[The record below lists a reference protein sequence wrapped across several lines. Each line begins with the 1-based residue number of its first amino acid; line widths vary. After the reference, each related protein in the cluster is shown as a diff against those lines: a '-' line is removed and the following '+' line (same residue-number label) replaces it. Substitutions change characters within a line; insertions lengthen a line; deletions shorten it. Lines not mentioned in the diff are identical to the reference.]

1 MATKKDK
8 KKLLKIIIAAAV
20 VIIIGVALVVVLN
33 LPDSADDSSS
43 QTSTQEAKITDT
55 VDDNNLH
62 QAEPDVDEKGEVK
75 ENGSGEL
82 ISYIPRN
89 IKTIKVKNT
98 KGSFT
103 INSYTPVEKTTD
115 SDGNEVTETQ
125 ATEYTLVG
133 YEDKSIAAGKPDAV
147 ASDASTMEFTKIVSV
162 SGDEDSDFGFDNPRA
177 TVTVTYQDK
186 TSSKFYVGDVAP
198 NDTGVYVKFG
208 TGKAIYL
215 VEEDAVDSFLYSIYD
230 FIALEVTDSASDG
243 DTATPKSVHLSGT
256 LYKEDIEFGECTD
269 ETAITN
275 YLITEPKTYYGNDI
289 ACSEIEAGIRG
300 ISADSVVCI
309 NPTSADLEKYGL
321 ATPYAVLSA
330 TYSDKTYDLQ
340 ASKPDSKE
348 YCYLMVKNGD
358 VIYKILSDSIKW
370 TQSSLDELRSD
381 YFVDNEITALSKT
394 EVSFDK
400 NNYTFDLTTKK
411 TTTTDS
417 DGNDQTSTDTTVK
430 YNGKEISFGSFQTAF
445 DFMHGATFTRSEFT
459 NEKISGK
466 PDMTIKFTYSADTGR
481 ATDTLELYEIS
492 GKKYIGV
499 VNGEQIS
506 YVYKTAVT
514 DLQKLFTSATKS
526 SPSDDEN

>member
-1 MATKKDK
+1 MATKKNN
-8 KKLLKIIIAAAV
+8 KKLLKIIIAV
-20 VIIIGVALVVVLN
+20 VVVVIIGVALVVVLN

-43 QTSTQEAKITDT
+43 QISTQEAKITDT
-55 VDDNNLH
+55 VDDNKVH
-62 QAEPDVDEKGEVK
+62 QAEPAVDEDGEVK

-89 IKTIKVKNT
+89 VQTIKVKNN

-103 INSYTPVEKTTD
+103 IKSYTPVEKTTD
-115 SDGNEVTETQ
+115 SEGKEITETQ

-147 ASDASTMEFTKIVSV
+147 ASDASSMEFTKIVSV
-162 SGDEDSDFGFDNPRA
+162 SGEEDSDFGFDKPRA
-177 TVTVTYQDK
+177 TVTVNYQDK
-186 TSSKFYVGDVAP
+186 TSSQFYVGDKAP

-215 VEEDAVDSFLYSIYD
+215 VSEDAVDSFLYSIYD
-230 FIALEVTDSASDG
+230 FIDLEVTKSASDG
-243 DTATPKSVHLSGT
+243 DTATPKTVHLSGT
-256 LYKEDIEFGECTD
+256 LYKDDIEFGECTD

-275 YLITEPKTYYGNDI
+275 YIITKPKTYYGNDI
-289 ACSEIEAGIRG
+289 TCSEIQAGIRG
-300 ISADSVVCI
+300 VSAKSVVCL
-309 NPTSADLEKYGL
+309 NPTSADLSKYGL
-321 ATPYAVLSA
+321 ATPYAEISA
-330 TYSDKTYDLQ
+330 TYSDQTINLQ
-340 ASKPDSKE
+340 ASKPDNKE

-370 TQSSLDELRSD
+370 TQGSLDKLRSD

-394 EVSFDK
+394 EVSFGE

-430 YNGKEISFGSFQTAF
+430 YNGKEISFGYFQTAF
-445 DFMHGATFTRSEFT
+445 DFMHGATFTRSDFT
-459 NEKISGK
+459 NEKISGN
-466 PDMTIKFTYSADTGR
+466 PDMTIKFTYNADTGR
-481 ATDTLELYEIS
+481 ASDTLELYETS
-492 GKKYIGV
+492 NKKYIGV

-526 SPSDDEN
+526 SPADDEN